1 METFLSDY
9 EALTA
14 EMQFEVA
21 MSADAGKCI
30 VAKEDLES
38 GVELLEEVPLISWP
52 IPTTAVGE
60 RPKAIHE
67 AAFKWEGTEKAQDS
81 GTDTFCD
88 ACLCCFDRE
97 SAHIVCD
104 HANCRARFCS
114 GSCAEGP
121 LHRMLCGSF
130 QPLRQWQAQAAIDSQ
145 FGAEAIARVNAT
157 VASRTLAYVTSYGLE
172 PAEALLNAL
181 RPWERI
187 CAFPDD
193 CELTLSGT
201 SGADVAALLASCT
214 SDSLAAL
221 LGTSME
227 GSDAAAIAS
236 ELCSE
241 AHVTGLMQRLLLN
254 SFTWGHP
261 TDRALRFG
269 GVFMMMSNANHTCTP
284 NMEIRTEWTRTVE
297 AEEEEAEAQEEA
309 QAEAP
314 SSNGRGAGG
323 SAGAGAGGS
332 SSTCGEGGTCSS
344 VDERQTRMRCTFTMR
359 TKSAVAAGAPLSVAY
374 IDIDQSREERWMQLL
389 HWGFECGCTRCEKE
403 EKEEEAAGSSREQ
416 VRHARKRRKAAG
428 AEEGDVGG
436 ARAAAAAAA
445 PPPPPP
451 PPPPA
456 CHACTT
462 PLEEGEQGSNHR
474 GSSLHPLV
482 TRDRPLSGAAV
493 EVIRQRVRASAASR
507 TGDWRY
513 SVLPHVVPAATIL
526 QLSRDF
532 FATTGLLVRD
542 GNTFGPD
549 FETMYQGHRNYFYFM
564 NKNAVVPGSE
574 GAGRLFEQL
583 DGYTRQVV
591 ELHHPGVAVRLD
603 RAFGAYYEGNRTDFH
618 LGCSEHCDG
627 DTRLVSTVVHAVLPD
642 GDCGFAGGGELT
654 VSAAGGLPAAAIPH
668 SNDTVGTV
676 VYMGG
681 AVHHLATPIRLG
693 GRRLVF
699 CMFYACDA
707 ANDLGAHALN

>member
-428 AEEGDVGG
+428 GG
-436 ARAAAAAAA
+436 GGRRGRRPRCCCCCCTTTTTTTATSLPCVHHAAGGGRAGEQ
-445 PPPPPP
+445 PSRQQ
-451 PPPPA
+451 PPPA
-456 CHACTT
+456 RHPRPAAERRGGGGDPAAGACVGRVADGRLALLGAAT
-462 PLEEGEQGSNHR
+462 R
-474 GSSLHPLV
+474 GAGGYHPAALA
-482 TRDRPLSGAAV
+482 RFLCDDRPAGAR
-493 EVIRQRVRASAASR
+493 RQHLR
-507 TGDWRY
+507 
-513 SVLPHVVPAATIL
+513 P
-526 QLSRDF
+526 
-532 FATTGLLVRD
+532 
-542 GNTFGPD
+542 
-549 FETMYQGHRNYFYFM
+549 
-564 NKNAVVPGSE
+564 
-574 GAGRLFEQL
+574 RL
-583 DGYTRQVV
+583 
-591 ELHHPGVAVRLD
+591 
-603 RAFGAYYEGNRTDFH
+603 
-618 LGCSEHCDG
+618 
-627 DTRLVSTVVHAVLPD
+627 
-642 GDCGFAGGGELT
+642 
-654 VSAAGGLPAAAIPH
+654 
-668 SNDTVGTV
+668 
-676 VYMGG
+676 
-681 AVHHLATPIRLG
+681 
-693 GRRLVF
+693 
-699 CMFYACDA
+699 
-707 ANDLGAHALN
+707 